1 MTDDP
6 APLLP
11 FGSALLEAIKRIS
24 DQLLL
29 YVLAGAII
37 VAASA
42 AWGPQL
48 VVPLVALL
56 LAGLVAWT
64 VLQAARVRAG
74 KPTILQNVRLG
85 PFTKVTG
92 GIKRGDVRTGAG
104 GDRIEQNTTLG
115 PGSKVEDGIT
125 YGDIDTRE
133 R

>member
-1 MTDDP
+1 MTDETT
-6 APLLP
+6 PLLP

-37 VAASA
+37 VAATA

-64 VLQAARVRAG
+64 VLQAARIRAG
-74 KPTILQNVRLG
+74 KPAVLQNVRLG

-104 GDRIEQNTTLG
+104 EGRIEQNTTLRTG
-115 PGSKVEDGIT
+115 GKVEGGIT
-125 YGDIDTRE
+125 YGDVDTRE